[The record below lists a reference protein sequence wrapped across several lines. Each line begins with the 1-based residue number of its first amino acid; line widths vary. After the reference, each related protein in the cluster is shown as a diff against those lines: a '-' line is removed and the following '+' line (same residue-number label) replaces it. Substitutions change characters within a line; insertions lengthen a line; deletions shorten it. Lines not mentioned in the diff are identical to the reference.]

1 MKGRA
6 AGRAGKIGPVNHKI
20 ILVLGF
26 ALSAGAAFRGQEEP
40 AGALPQARS
49 EAVSCQ
55 GLPQQGRTPTLV
67 SSAGYKA
74 MAEVKASLVS
84 GAQAESSCKT
94 QWLLHVADPDNK
106 VRTVAAPDRRG
117 DVASENTF
125 EIYGWSRDGDRLL
138 AAMTVAAGDWGN
150 TVPAIYSIKQSQLWA
165 IDLAPLF
172 AKLAKEGCDLD
183 FRPLGFVADGRV
195 ALEVSALEKAFLD
208 DGSAPCFPDG
218 RWLLDYERAQV
229 APDARH
235 LKTEVYGTV
244 LR

>member
-1 MKGRA
+1 MGRA
-6 AGRAGKIGPVNHKI
+6 AERAGNIGLVNHKI
-20 ILVLGF
+20 ILLLGF
-26 ALSAGAAFRGQEEP
+26 ALSAGAALVAQEEP
-40 AGALPQARS
+40 AGAQPQARS
-49 EAVSCQ
+49 EAASCQ
-55 GLPQQGRTPTLV
+55 GLPQQGRTPTLA

-74 MAEVKASLVS
+74 MAEVKASLVA
-84 GAQAESSCKT
+84 GAQPERSCKT

-106 VRTVAAPDRRG
+106 VRTLAAPERSG

-138 AAMTVAAGDWGN
+138 AAMTVAAGDWSN
-150 TVPAIYSIKQSQLWA
+150 TVPAVYSIKQGKLWS

-183 FRPLGFVADGRV
+183 FRPAGFVADGRV
-195 ALEVSALEKAFLD
+195 ALEVSALEKPFLD
-208 DGSAPCFPDG
+208 NGAAPCFPDS
-218 RWLLDYERAQV
+218 RWLLDYERARV
-229 APDARH
+229 TPDTQH